1 MNDDCPRGYVRIPAH
16 CRKKSR
22 SGRRRVVENNENN
35 KDEIRLLKQ
44 AITETEAL
52 LKPTESGV
60 KTLRDLGYE
69 SSEQILN
76 EDPRVPLAAII
87 GYYNDFYSMANVV
100 PAFFSFAHERMIA
113 WRYKKRFTDP
123 NQRYEYI
130 KDRFAARKIA
140 IPIAYKLAVLKATL
154 ATATAT
160 TSAVAP

>member
-1 MNDDCPRGYVRIPAH
+1 MNDDCPRGYVRIPSH

-44 AITETEAL
+44 AIAETEAL
-52 LKPTESGV
+52 LKPAESGV

-69 SSEQILN
+69 SGEQILK
-76 EDPRVPLAAII
+76 EDPRVPLGAII
-87 GYYNDFYSMANVV
+87 AYYNKFYRMANVV
-100 PAFFSFAHERMIA
+100 PAFFSFAHERMISP
-113 WRYKKRFTDP
+113 RYKRRFPDP

-130 KDRFAARKIA
+130 KDRFALKKIE

-154 ATATAT
+154 A
-160 TSAVAP
+160 SVSF